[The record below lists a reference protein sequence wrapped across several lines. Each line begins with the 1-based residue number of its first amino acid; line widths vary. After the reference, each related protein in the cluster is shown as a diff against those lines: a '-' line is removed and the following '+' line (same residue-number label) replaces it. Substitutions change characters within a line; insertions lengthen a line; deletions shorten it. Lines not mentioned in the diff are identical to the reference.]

1 MHIESS
7 QGKISLE
14 TAAAQTIERVGLNL
28 DSKGA
33 LDSSRRISYYV
44 LPYGHYVGLE
54 SESLVGRG
62 CGFHMFS

>member
-1 MHIESS
+1 MHIELS

-33 LDSSRRISYYV
+33 L
-44 LPYGHYVGLE
+44 L
-54 SESLVGRG
+54 
-62 CGFHMFS
+62 